1 MFIVKNKKGEV
12 VLICTREEDAKAY
25 LGASKIDEDDYTIE
39 EKV

>member
-1 MFIVKNKKGEV
+1 MFIVKNSAGET

-25 LGASKIDEDDYTIE
+25 LAASAIDEDNYTIE